1 MFLMKQDRVL
11 IAILVVILL
20 LIALS
25 LTLFFL
31 RRGDVGYGLD
41 DSPEGVVR
49 NYVLALHKEDYQRAY
64 NYLQDADGKPSLTEF
79 RQEFMGLGWNIEDTG
94 LQLGGTEISGDE
106 AVVRLVIIHG
116 GTDPFESSWN
126 ENNDAWLTLQ
136 EGQWKL
142 TYLPY
147 PYWGW
152 EWYTELEP

>member
-1 MFLMKQDRVL
+1 MKQDRVL

-31 RRGDVGYGLD
+31 RRGDVEYGPD

-64 NYLQDADGKPSLTEF
+64 DYLQDADGKPSLTEF

-106 AVVRLVIIHG
+106 AVVRLTIIHG

-152 EWYTELEP
+152 EWYAELDSY

>member
-1 MFLMKQDRVL
+1 MMKQDRIL
-11 IAILVVILL
+11 IAILAVILI

-31 RRGDVGYGLD
+31 RQEDLEYGPDV
-41 DSPEGVVR
+41 SPEDVVR

-64 NYLQDADGKPSLTEF
+64 DYLQDADGKPSLTEF
-79 RQEFMGLGWNIEDTG
+79 RQVFMGLGWNIEDTG
-94 LQLGGTEISGDE
+94 LQLGGSEVLGDE
-106 AVVRLVIIHG
+106 AVVRLTIIHG
-116 GTDPFESSWN
+116 GSEPFNSSWS
-126 ENNDAWLTLQ
+126 ENSDAWLTLQ
-136 EGQWKL
+136 EGIWKL